1 MVDQDFEVNA
11 LGNASVAG
19 LTLDPV
25 LANGIAALAT
35 AAVAQDTSQ
44 GLLVWHMWQ
53 QHMSEALHTTLQHF
67 LAQIAMSHFEVSI
80 NSTTNL
86 TVEHAQKSCLHCF
99 YVCKITGSGCASTVL
114 SMIGIYISLSALQ
127 TACLE
132 VAVLQCPC
140 LALKSRQHLHLTLM

>member
-1 MVDQDFEVNA
+1 MVDQNFEVNA

-19 LTLDPV
+19 LALDPV

-80 NSTTNL
+80 SSTTNS
-86 TVEHAQKSCLHCF
+86 TVEHAQSPVFIVSVCAKSLGQ
-99 YVCKITGSGCASTVL
+99 VVQ
-114 SMIGIYISLSALQ
+114 AL
-127 TACLE
+127 CY
-132 VAVLQCPC
+132 P
-140 LALKSRQHLHLTLM
+140 